1 MSKQM
6 IAQTRALLQQSKEQI
21 KLALPKHLDV
31 DRVMRT
37 AMTEVNK
44 NYQLQTCD
52 PLSVVGSVI
61 QASELGLECGA
72 TLGHAFL
79 VPFNTKNGPRKA
91 QLIVGYRGMLALAR
105 RSGTV
110 KTITARTVHENDE
123 FTVQYGLEDNIVH
136 KPAMGDRGEIVA
148 VYAIA
153 KLQGDAYQ
161 FEVMSKE
168 EIESVRQTSKS
179 KDNGP
184 WATDWPEMAKKTVI
198 RRLFKFLPISI
209 EDNALQMA
217 ASLDEAA
224 DRGEQD
230 NSALVVN
237 SEGTPREE
245 TSAERLKKKVQGVE
259 EKEVLNFE
267 DAPTTLAEPDQTELK
282 GNA

>member
-79 VPFNTKNGPRKA
+79 VPFNKKGSQHKQC

-105 RSGTV
+105 RSGV
-110 KTITARTVHENDE
+110 IKTITSRLVYENDQFE
-123 FTVQYGLEDNIVH
+123 YQYGLEDSIVH
-136 KPAMGDRGEIVA
+136 KPATGDRGSLVA

-153 KLQGDAYQ
+153 KLKDGGYQ

-168 EIESVRQTSKS
+168 EVDEIRKSSKS
-179 KDNGP
+179 GNNGP
-184 WATDWPEMAKKTVI
+184 WVTDYPEMVRKTGI
-198 RRLFKFLPISI
+198 RRLFKYLPISI
-209 EDNALQMA
+209 EDNAINMA
-217 ASLDEAA
+217 AGLDEEA
-224 DRGEQD
+224 DRGEQN

-237 SEGTPREE
+237 DEGVTREE
-245 TSAERLKKKVQGVE
+245 TSAERLKKKVGKVS
-259 EKEVLNFE
+259 EKEVESSFADSPMTIASE
-267 DAPTTLAEPDQTELK
+267 VVQ
-282 GNA
+282 